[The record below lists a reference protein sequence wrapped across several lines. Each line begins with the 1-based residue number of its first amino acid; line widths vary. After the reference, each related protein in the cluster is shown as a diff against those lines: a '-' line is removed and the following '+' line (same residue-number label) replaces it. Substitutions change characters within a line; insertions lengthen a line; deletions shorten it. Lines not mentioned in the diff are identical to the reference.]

1 MKAPAAAPE
10 WLTSAEVAPKFGV
23 SPKTVSCWA
32 NEGRF
37 PEGTAI
43 RTPGGDWRFR
53 ASWIRAATSGGDA
66 A

>member
-1 MKAPAAAPE
+1 MKAPAAPE
-10 WLTSAEVAPKFGV
+10 WYRTAEVAALYRV
-23 SPKTVSCWA
+23 DHKTVSRWA
-32 NEGRF
+32 NQGRF

-53 ASWIRAATSGGDA
+53 ADYIRAATNGGDA